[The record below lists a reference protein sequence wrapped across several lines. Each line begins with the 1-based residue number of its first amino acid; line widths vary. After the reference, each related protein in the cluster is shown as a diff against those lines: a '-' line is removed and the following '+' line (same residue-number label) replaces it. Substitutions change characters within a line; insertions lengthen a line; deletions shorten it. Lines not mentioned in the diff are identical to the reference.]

1 MPMTALRIAFAL
13 MLGLVATAPARA
25 DEGMWT
31 FDKVPV
37 ARIKAAYGV
46 TLDQVWLDAAQASAV
61 RLSTGCSGGIVSDQ
75 GLMVTNNHCVAE
87 CVQALS
93 GPGRD
98 YVRDGFLTLGP
109 LEEQKCVGLQ
119 AEVLLSIVDVTDQIR
134 AAAEGKGHE
143 DFVRARDGAL
153 ALAELAACGQD
164 ATLRCQAISFFRGG
178 QYKVY
183 KYRRYSDVRL
193 VFAPEIS
200 ASAFGG
206 DPDNFNFPRYGFD
219 VAFLR
224 VYAGDRP
231 APTPAF
237 LKWRER
243 APADGE
249 VSFVVGNPGS
259 TDRQMTVAQLETQRD
274 QTLPLLQL
282 QRAELRGRLLQFATE
297 SADRARMVSP
307 ALAWVENAFK
317 AGKGRQAAL
326 NDKAFMDSKRA
337 AEAALRARIAADP
350 RWSTEV
356 GDAWEQIAK
365 AQVAAVDLF
374 PAYRQLETGAGGGS
388 DLFYLARL
396 LVRAVQERDRP
407 NADRL
412 PDYVDTRLPMIER
425 KISEALPDEPTVEA
439 INLEQWMLKT
449 RELLTV
455 DAPQVRVMLGRD
467 SPAAL
472 ADRLSKSR
480 VGDAAFRKA
489 LWRDGVEALEDSD
502 DPLIKLV
509 LRTDH
514 GARVARAAW
523 EKSVSG
529 PTDLAAE
536 KIARARFALL
546 GDSDYPDATFSLRLS
561 YGKVAGWEDRAG
573 PVAAVT
579 TFAGFYDRA
588 TGAAPYAAAPRWLKA
603 KGKLNPDTPF
613 DFVTSNDIIGGNS
626 GSPVLDAEGKVMGVA
641 FDGNIHSLGGA
652 YGYDGARNRAVSVS
666 TAAVSEALT
675 KVYGRTALVRELTG
689 N

>member
-1 MPMTALRIAFAL
+1 MTVLKSALSLAVAL
-13 MLGLVATAPARA
+13 TAAAAAHA

-46 TLDQVWLDAAQASAV
+46 TLDQAWLDAAQASAV
-61 RLSTGCSGGIVSDQ
+61 RLTSGCSGGVVSAG
-75 GLMVTNNHCVAE
+75 GLVVTNNHCVAE
-87 CVQALS
+87 CVQSLS
-93 GPGRD
+93 TSGHD

-119 AEVLLSIVDVTDQIR
+119 AEVLLSIIDVTDQIR

-143 DFVRARDGAL
+143 DYVRARDGAM
-153 ALAELAACGQD
+153 ALAEVAACGQD

-178 QYKVY
+178 EYKVY
-183 KYRRYSDVRL
+183 KYRRYTDVRL
-193 VFAPEIS
+193 VFAPEIA

-219 VAFLR
+219 VAFIRL
-224 VYAGDRP
+224 YANDRP
-231 APTPAF
+231 VATPTF

-243 APADGE
+243 APAEGE
-249 VSFVVGNPGS
+249 VSFVVGSPGS
-259 TDRQMTVAQLETQRD
+259 TDRQMTLAQLETQRD
-274 QTLPLLQL
+274 QTLPIGQL
-282 QRAELRGRLLQFATE
+282 QRAELRGRLVQFATQ
-297 SADRARMVSP
+297 SPDRARIAGP
-307 ALAWVENAFK
+307 AVAWVENAFK
-317 AGKGRQAAL
+317 AGQGRQAAL
-326 NDKAFMDSKRA
+326 IDKAFMASKRA
-337 AEAALRARIAADP
+337 AEDALRAKVAADP
-350 RWSTEV
+350 KWATQV

-365 AQVAAVDLF
+365 AQGSAADLY
-374 PAYRQLETGAGGGS
+374 PAARQLEMQAGGGS

-396 LVRAVQERDRP
+396 LVRAAQERDKP

-412 PDYVDTRLPMIER
+412 PEYVDTRLPMIER
-425 KISEALPDEPTVEA
+425 KISEALPDEPSVEELY
-439 INLEQWMLKT
+439 LEQWLLKT

-455 DAPQVRVMLGRD
+455 DAPQVRVMLERN
-467 SPAAL
+467 SPADL
-472 ADRLSKSR
+472 ADRLARSR
-480 VGDAAFRKA
+480 VGDATFRKA
-489 LWRDGVEALEDSD
+489 LWKGGIDAIEDSD

-514 GARVARAAW
+514 GARVARSAW
-523 EKSVSG
+523 EKTVSG

-561 YGKVAGWEDRAG
+561 YGKVAGWQEHDG
-573 PVAAVT
+573 PVAAMT
-579 TFAGFYDRA
+579 TFAGLYDRA

-603 KGKLNPDTPF
+603 KARLNPDTPF
-613 DFVTSNDIIGGNS
+613 DFATSNDIIGGNS
-626 GSPVLDAEGKVMGVA
+626 GSPVLDAEGRVMGVA
-641 FDGNIHSLGGA
+641 FDGNLYSLGGA

-666 TAAVSEALT
+666 TAAINEALT
-675 KVYGRTALVRELTG
+675 KVYGRNALVRELTG